1 MSSITVKDRLIGK
14 IASIE
19 DESFLNELEEII
31 LNLRN
36 ENQDVLILSDEIR
49 SSIAK
54 SESDI
59 KDGRIM
65 SNDEALQH
73 FKECLKRK

>member
-1 MSSITVKDRLIGK
+1 MNG
-14 IASIE
+14 
-19 DESFLNELEEII
+19 ESFLNELEEII
-31 LNLRN
+31 RNLRN
-36 ENQDVLILSDEIR
+36 ENQDVLILSDEIK
-49 SSIAK
+49 SSIVK

-73 FKECLKRK
+73 FAECLKRK